1 MSIAERFGATVSLAL
16 PGKGLFLLVVR
27 QANEMAALPGLAYIG
42 IQATGVNVVDL
53 GAARQHGVAVAN
65 VPAYST
71 ASVAQHVFALLLEL
85 VRGVGRHNERV
96 RQGAWSSCPDFAF
109 QETPQVELAGK
120 VFGIVGFGDIGQATA
135 KIAEAFGMRV
145 LVHTRTPDPQTFPEI
160 HYVGLDQLLA
170 EADVVSLS
178 CPLTA
183 DTEKLINAER
193 LARMKASA
201 YLINTGRGLLVD
213 EAALVYALRNG
224 EIAGAGLDVLSQEPP
239 PADNPLLG
247 APHCFITPHLAW
259 ATRAARQRLIDE
271 IVANLTNRDQI
282 DSTRE
287 ISPLIKATDAI
298 PIDTT
303 HVTIDEQVDEVI
315 RMALS
320 RMIPFP
326 KTYS

>member
-1 MSIAERFGATVSLAL
+1 MKIVVLDGYATNPGDLSWDGLAEFGELTVYDRTPAELTAERAAGAEAL
-16 PGKGLFLLVVR
+16 ITNKVFIG
-27 QANEMAALPGLAYIG
+27 ANEMAALPGLAYIG

-160 HYVGLDQLLA
+160 QYVGLNQLLA

-213 EAALVYALRNG
+213 EAALAYALRNG

-271 IVANLTNRDQI
+271 IVANLRAFLAGKSRNR
-282 DSTRE
+282 
-287 ISPLIKATDAI
+287 
-298 PIDTT
+298 
-303 HVTIDEQVDEVI
+303 VD
-315 RMALS
+315 
-320 RMIPFP
+320 
-326 KTYS
+326 